1 MKSRIVFCIVLS
13 IVISVALFVPV
24 GEYAFA
30 AADNDGILLPV
41 LMYHSVLKSKNGTY
55 IVSPAQ
61 FEEDLRK
68 MTEAGYTTVFPS
80 EIIAYSEGNGTL
92 PEKPVL
98 ITFDDGHYNNMF
110 YALPILQKYSAK
122 AVINVIGAFS
132 EYSTTSGDDS
142 NPNYSHLT
150 WSQIGELAQSGCFE
164 IGNHTYNMHKYKP
177 RFGVM
182 PIDGESKEEHENNLT
197 NDIMRLQT
205 KIEEST
211 GYAPTVFAYP
221 FGKYNSEI
229 KSELKEMG
237 FKMLLT
243 CNEGVNVIRRNDAD
257 ALLRLKRINRS
268 GKYSTDTV
276 LSKMHGAKD

>member
-1 MKSRIVFCIVLS
+1 MKRRIVFCIVLTVA
-13 IVISVALFVPV
+13 VIAAAFTPVASV
-24 GEYAFA
+24 AFA
-30 AADNDGILLPV
+30 ANEADGVLLPI
-41 LMYHSVLKSKNGTY
+41 LMYHSVLKSKSGVY

-61 FEEDLRK
+61 FEEDLK
-68 MTEAGYTTVFPS
+68 QITEAGYTTVFPS
-80 EIIAYSEGNGTL
+80 EIIAYCDGYGTL

-110 YALPILQKYSAK
+110 YALPILKKYSAK
-122 AVINVIGAFS
+122 AVINIIGAFS
-132 EYSTTSGDDS
+132 EFSTTGGDDS

-150 WSQIGELAQSGCFE
+150 WEQISELAQSGCFE

-182 PIDGESKEEHENNLT
+182 PIQGESKEEYEKNFR
-197 NDIMRLQT
+197 NDVTRLQR
-205 KIEEST
+205 KLEEST

-221 FGKYNSEI
+221 FGKYNSDI
-229 KSELKEMG
+229 KNELIDMG

-243 CNEGVNVIRRNDAD
+243 CNEGVNVIRKNETDE
-257 ALLRLKRINRS
+257 LFRLKRINRS

-276 LSKMHGAKD
+276 LAKMHGAKK